1 MHHTDHHVHT
11 QFGHENHHHTVMIPP
26 PVSSASCAVIPLV
39 GVSPTTQ
46 TYDPT
51 FPIHLQGRLSFVEF
65 QNIIREANETVVNS
79 RKGIVSPQRFMLFVF
94 LLAVGFMGFAV
105 LAFNTGSFD
114 LYCFPPPHHKYTA
127 CFLGSCFAGMHG
139 FLALSALCFVSFGAS
154 GFVYAQ
160 RARKATIALIDDLM
174 ALCNAKNQTMAST
187 GLQWRV
193 GFQARWLECHI
204 GTPLEPGYPTP
215 ATTPFSSYGN
225 VPSSYAYPVDSN
237 SSAPVLASTQKY

>member
-105 LAFNTGSFD
+105 LAFNT
-114 LYCFPPPHHKYTA
+114 
-127 CFLGSCFAGMHG
+127 GMHG